1 MKRALKAF
9 GNVLGN
15 CLGNKNYLRWANK
28 FPTVT
33 PPPPQKSDTVAEVPQ
48 DIHQSRYNAMEVKQ
62 REALKTIT
70 PVVQNRACEG
80 VKENEEKTL
89 AQKKSLRAPAEQRPI
104 VQEEH
109 SSKPQISSVHQNVTN
124 SDDKDDSNIETD
136 PAKLER
142 KRRQQQKKEE
152 FLQQLKRRKSEDFD
166 DGLRNPPVPLVN
178 IKREETSPIAEGW
191 YWKFFI
197 FNFFEFA
204 SVQYEKDI

>member
-1 MKRALKAF
+1 M
-9 GNVLGN
+9 
-15 CLGNKNYLRWANK
+15 
-28 FPTVT
+28 
-33 PPPPQKSDTVAEVPQ
+33 
-48 DIHQSRYNAMEVKQ
+48 
-62 REALKTIT
+62 
-70 PVVQNRACEG
+70 
-80 VKENEEKTL
+80 KENEEKTV
-89 AQKKSLRAPAEQRPI
+89 AQKKSSRVPTEQRPI

-191 YWKFFI
+191 YWKFLNLTFLSLLACNMKKTSSKL
-197 FNFFEFA
+197 FGPFPKVATFFL
-204 SVQYEKDI
+204 